1 MSTLAHIPLQS
12 LDYSEAER
20 NPAMTIPSTSTL
32 TVTQLCSRIGARIDG
47 VRLAGDLDAAAVGQI
62 RTALLRHKVIF
73 FRDQHHLDDAQQ
85 HAFAA
90 RLGTPIAHPSVQQE
104 GAPIITPIN
113 SDYGKANRWHTD
125 VTFVANYP
133 AASILRAVTLPTY
146 GGSTLWAS
154 TAAAYQAL
162 PEPLQRLTENLW
174 ALHSNRFD
182 YVAAPQAQTD
192 EQKLHR
198 TRFEKA
204 DFRTEHPVVRVHP
217 ETGERTLVAGD
228 FVRGLVGLD
237 NCESQ
242 MLLELLQRRIT
253 MPENTIRWNWA
264 AGDVAIWDNR
274 ATQHRAIDDYD
285 DQYRLMHRVTV
296 QGDVPVDVH
305 GQRSRVIS
313 GALLQALETV
323 AS

>member
-1 MSTLAHIPLQS
+1 
-12 LDYSEAER
+12 
-20 NPAMTIPSTSTL
+20 MTISNPIPAVSTL
-32 TVTQLCSRIGARIDG
+32 TVTQLGSRIGARIDG
-47 VRLAGDLDAAAVGQI
+47 VALAGDLDAATVDEI
-62 RTALLRHKVIF
+62 REALLRHKVIF
-73 FRDQHHLDDAQQ
+73 FRNQHHLDDAQQ
-85 HAFAA
+85 QAFAM
-90 RLGTPIAHPSVQQE
+90 RLGMPIAHPALEQE

-113 SDYGKANRWHTD
+113 SDYAKANRWHTD

-133 AASILRAVTLPTY
+133 AASILRAVTLPRY

-162 PEPLQRLTENLW
+162 PEPLKALTENLW

-182 YVAAPQAQTD
+182 YITASQLQTD
-192 EQKLHR
+192 EQKAHR
-198 TRFEKA
+198 TRFEKV

-228 FVRGLVGLD
+228 FVRGFVGMD
-237 NCESQ
+237 DYESQ
-242 MLLELLQRRIT
+242 VLLELLQRRIT
-253 MPENTIRWNWA
+253 MPENTIQWSWE

-296 QGDVPVDVH
+296 MGDVPVNVH
-305 GQRSRVIS
+305 GQCSRVIS
-313 GALLQALETV
+313 GAPLQAVRTA